1 MPRTRPTDEA
11 AYARLLDAIR
21 PLRGGLVAFSGG
33 VDSSLL
39 LRAALDALP
48 RERVLAVTL
57 AAPYTPDDEVRA
69 ARTIAQTLGARHE
82 VLSVAFPEVLRDN
95 PPDRC
100 YRCKRLLFGL
110 LADKAAQTGLV
121 HLLDGTNADD
131 LGAYRPG
138 LRAVREL
145 GVASP
150 LAAAGLTKALV
161 RALARKHALPN
172 WDAPAGACLLTRLP
186 HGERVE
192 EAVLRRIEAGENVLR
207 EAGFPEARLRSHGTL
222 ARIEV
227 APERIAALVAAA
239 GAKGLDAALKRCG
252 YRHVAVDLAGYR
264 SGSFDPPEADDLT
277 RTS

>member
-1 MPRTRPTDEA
+1 MSDQSLDAGYA
-11 AYARLLDAIR
+11 ALCDAIR
-21 PLRGGLVAFSGG
+21 PLRDCVVAFSGG
-33 VDSSLL
+33 VDSSLV
-39 LRAALDALP
+39 LRATLDCLP

-57 AAPYTPDDEVRA
+57 AAPYTPEVEVRA
-69 ARTIAQTLGARHE
+69 AKDLAQRLGAPHE
-82 VLSVAFPEVLRDN
+82 IVPVAFPEFLRDN

-110 LADKAAQTGLV
+110 LLDKAARTGLP

-131 LGAYRPG
+131 LGASRPG

-150 LAAAGLTKALV
+150 LAMAGLTKPLV
-161 RALARKHALPN
+161 RALAREHGLPN

-186 HGERVE
+186 HGEQVE
-192 EAVLRRIEAGENVLR
+192 EMVLRRIEAGETVLR
-207 EAGFPEARLRSHGTL
+207 EAGFPGARLRNHGEL

-227 APERIAALVAAA
+227 APERIAALVATADERN
-239 GAKGLDAALKRCG
+239 LDAALKDLG
-252 YRHVAVDLAGYR
+252 YRHVTVDLAGYR
-264 SGSFDPPEADDLT
+264 TASATVPEADEPT

>member
-1 MPRTRPTDEA
+1 MSDRTPRAGYA
-11 AYARLLDAIR
+11 ALCDAIR
-21 PLRGGLVAFSGG
+21 PLTGGVVAFSGG
-33 VDSSLL
+33 VDSSLV
-39 LRAALDALP
+39 LRAALDTLP
-48 RERVLAVTL
+48 RECVLAVTL
-57 AAPYTPDDEVRA
+57 AAPYTPDVEVRA
-69 ARTIAQTLGARHE
+69 AKDLAQRLGAPHE
-82 VLSVAFPEVLRDN
+82 IVPVAFPEFLRDN

-110 LADKAAQTGLV
+110 LLDKAARTGLP

-145 GVASP
+145 HVASP
-150 LAAAGLTKALV
+150 LAATGLTKALV
-161 RALARKHALPN
+161 RALAREHGLPN

-192 EAVLRRIEAGENVLR
+192 EAVLRRIEAGETILR
-207 EAGFPEARLRSHGTL
+207 EAGFPGARLRNHGEL

-227 APERIAALVAAA
+227 APERLAALVATA
-239 GAKGLDAALKRCG
+239 GERNLDAALKDLG
-252 YRHVAVDLAGYR
+252 YRHVTVDLAGYR
-264 SGSFDPPEADDLT
+264 TGGGTPTGADDPT

>member
-1 MPRTRPTDEA
+1 MTDRTLRAGYA
-11 AYARLLDAIR
+11 ALCDAIR
-21 PLRGGLVAFSGG
+21 PLTGGVVAFSGG
-33 VDSSLL
+33 VDSSLV
-39 LRAALDALP
+39 LRAALDTLP

-57 AAPYTPDDEVRA
+57 AAPYTPDVEVRA
-69 ARTIAQTLGARHE
+69 AEDLAQRLGARHE
-82 VLSVAFPEVLRDN
+82 TVPVAFPEFLRDN

-110 LADKAAQTGLV
+110 LLDKAARTGLV

-150 LAAAGLTKALV
+150 LAEAGLTKALV
-161 RALARKHALPN
+161 RALAREHGLPN

-186 HGERVE
+186 HGTRVE
-192 EAVLRRIEAGENVLR
+192 EAVLRRIEAGETILR
-207 EAGFPEARLRSHGTL
+207 EAGFPGARLRSHGEL

-227 APERIAALVAAA
+227 APRSIAALVAAA
-239 GAKGLDAALKRCG
+239 GERNLAAALKDLG
-252 YRHVAVDLAGYR
+252 YRHVTVDLAGYR
-264 SGSFDPPEADDLT
+264 TDGGPPTGTDDPT